1 MTERETEIFHI
12 IQQNPAISQN
22 ELAAKLNLA
31 RSSVAVHIANLQKKG
46 YILGKGYIVNES
58 AYVLGVG
65 AANVDIHGQSDA
77 PIVMRDSNPG
87 RLHLSAGGVCRNICD
102 NLCRLGL
109 TVELCRRGWDIYGV
123 DGSPEML
130 SAAMQ
135 KASEEGLHILFL
147 CQKMQRIDLYG
158 TVDTVVCT
166 LDSINHL
173 TSPQD
178 VQRTFDR
185 VSLFLNPGG
194 YFIFD
199 ANTIYKHR
207 EVLGNNTFVYDTRN
221 VYCVWQNT
229 FSPSQNRIT
238 ISLDFFHRDGNA
250 YYRSQESFSE
260 RAYAR
265 EELEEMLKKA
275 GLEAVEVF
283 HEQSFEPPREASQR
297 LVYAARKPMRK

>member
-1 MTERETEIFHI
+1 MSSYAYF
-12 IQQNPAISQN
+12 AGYYD
-22 ELAAKLNLA
+22 ELT
-31 RSSVAVHIANLQKKG
+31 R
-46 YILGKGYIVNES
+46 
-58 AYVLGVG
+58 
-65 AANVDIHGQSDA
+65 NVDYGKQADYLEA
-77 PIVMRDSNPG
+77 
-87 RLHLSAGGVCRNICD
+87 
-102 NLCRLGL
+102 LCHRLGHAPGLSLDLACGTGSL

-199 ANTIYKHR
+199 ANTIYKHVKQSVK
-207 EVLGNNTFVYDTRN
+207 EQGK
-221 VYCVWQNT
+221 
-229 FSPSQNRIT
+229 S
-238 ISLDFFHRDGNA
+238 
-250 YYRSQESFSE
+250 
-260 RAYAR
+260 
-265 EELEEMLKKA
+265 LEEMLKKA

>member
-1 MTERETEIFHI
+1 MWIT
-12 IQQNPAISQN
+12 
-22 ELAAKLNLA
+22 
-31 RSSVAVHIANLQKKG
+31 
-46 YILGKGYIVNES
+46 GKQADYLE
-58 AYVLGVG
+58 A
-65 AANVDIHGQSDA
+65 
-77 PIVMRDSNPG
+77 
-87 RLHLSAGGVCRNICD
+87 
-102 NLCRLGL
+102 LCHRLGHAPGLSLDLACGTGSL

-194 YFIFD
+194 YFIF
-199 ANTIYKHR
+199 
-207 EVLGNNTFVYDTRN
+207 
-221 VYCVWQNT
+221 
-229 FSPSQNRIT
+229 
-238 ISLDFFHRDGNA
+238 
-250 YYRSQESFSE
+250 
-260 RAYAR
+260 
-265 EELEEMLKKA
+265 
-275 GLEAVEVF
+275 
-283 HEQSFEPPREASQR
+283 
-297 LVYAARKPMRK
+297 

>member
-1 MTERETEIFHI
+1 MSSYAYF
-12 IQQNPAISQN
+12 AGYYD
-22 ELAAKLNLA
+22 ELT
-31 RSSVAVHIANLQKKG
+31 R
-46 YILGKGYIVNES
+46 
-58 AYVLGVG
+58 
-65 AANVDIHGQSDA
+65 NVDYGKQADYLEA
-77 PIVMRDSNPG
+77 
-87 RLHLSAGGVCRNICD
+87 
-102 NLCRLGL
+102 LCHRLGHAPGLSLDLACGTGSL
-109 TVELCRRGWDIYGV
+109 TVELCRRGWD
-123 DGSPEML
+123 
-130 SAAMQ
+130 
-135 KASEEGLHILFL
+135 
-147 CQKMQRIDLYG
+147 
-158 TVDTVVCT
+158 VCT

-229 FSPSQNRIT
+229 FSPSQNRVT

>member
-1 MTERETEIFHI
+1 MSSYAYF
-12 IQQNPAISQN
+12 AGYYD
-22 ELAAKLNLA
+22 ELT
-31 RSSVAVHIANLQKKG
+31 R
-46 YILGKGYIVNES
+46 
-58 AYVLGVG
+58 
-65 AANVDIHGQSDA
+65 NVDYGKQADYLEA
-77 PIVMRDSNPG
+77 
-87 RLHLSAGGVCRNICD
+87 
-102 NLCRLGL
+102 LCHRLGHAPGLSLDLACGTGSL

-147 CQKMQRIDLYG
+147 CQKMQKIDLYG

-229 FSPSQNRIT
+229 FSPSQNRVT

-283 HEQSFEPPREASQR
+283 HEQSFEPPGEASQR

>member
-1 MTERETEIFHI
+1 MSSYAYF
-12 IQQNPAISQN
+12 AGYYD
-22 ELAAKLNLA
+22 ELT
-31 RSSVAVHIANLQKKG
+31 R
-46 YILGKGYIVNES
+46 
-58 AYVLGVG
+58 
-65 AANVDIHGQSDA
+65 NVDYGKQADYLEA
-77 PIVMRDSNPG
+77 
-87 RLHLSAGGVCRNICD
+87 
-102 NLCRLGL
+102 LCHRLGHAPGLSLDLACGTGSL

-194 YFIFD
+194 YFILTPIRSISIGRYWG
-199 ANTIYKHR
+199 TIP
-207 EVLGNNTFVYDTRN
+207 FVYDTRN

-229 FSPSQNRIT
+229 FLQAKT
-238 ISLDFFHRDGNA
+238 G
-250 YYRSQESFSE
+250 
-260 RAYAR
+260 
-265 EELEEMLKKA
+265 
-275 GLEAVEVF
+275 
-283 HEQSFEPPREASQR
+283 
-297 LVYAARKPMRK
+297 

>member
-1 MTERETEIFHI
+1 MSSYAYF
-12 IQQNPAISQN
+12 AGYYD
-22 ELAAKLNLA
+22 ELT
-31 RSSVAVHIANLQKKG
+31 R
-46 YILGKGYIVNES
+46 
-58 AYVLGVG
+58 
-65 AANVDIHGQSDA
+65 NVDYGKQADYLEA
-77 PIVMRDSNPG
+77 
-87 RLHLSAGGVCRNICD
+87 
-102 NLCRLGL
+102 LCHRLGHAPGLSLDLACGTGSL

-229 FSPSQNRIT
+229 FSPSQNRVT

-265 EELEEMLKKA
+265 EEL
-275 GLEAVEVF
+275 F